1 MGCHSLLQGNLL
13 DPGIE
18 PVSPAL
24 AGGSFATEPLSH
36 PRDVYSS
43 HRGPFSYKKMR
54 IGFAW
59 SCIDL
64 TASQDFIR
72 KVVGPASRA

>member
-1 MGCHSLLQGNLL
+1 MGCYSLLQGNLL

-18 PVSPAL
+18 PMSPVS
-24 AGGSFATEPLSH
+24 AGGFFATEPPEEPPSH

-43 HRGPFSYKKMR
+43 HRVPFSYKKMR

-59 SCIDL
+59 SCVDP
-64 TASQDFIR
+64 TAS
-72 KVVGPASRA
+72 